1 MARKLGGHLYGVWV
15 FWGVLVSTPSVF
27 YSGAMVAAA
36 RFIPIKQTQEEK
48 RIVFWGLV
56 HFQLILILAAWV
68 GLTLA
73 NELFFQWR
81 PWADKLIVSGVN
93 FTWVVFLALLRHVFH
108 LVSSAGSQCAL
119 GFQQVYLTQSM
130 SAIKHVVDLLLVSVV
145 AWQTNNIQDFL
156 VISMVC
162 LIVSQIIMGV
172 FWVAWLHKTLGG
184 FAQPAGAFRS
194 VWATEI
200 REYSGPTIFT
210 GLMTA
215 AKERLPIVILGELGL
230 WAEGAVYTII
240 SRVCQFANKFY
251 SAISTELVSL
261 LVGTKEGEKAQ
272 NVLSYWA
279 TLYHGV
285 IGILLLVSAGLWLSL
300 WNIGESPSEDLLL
313 FVIIAMFICKGSLRS
328 AHTWGDY
335 SGNRIWMSKWS
346 AAFGAVY
353 LLSILFLHQTSVE
366 IAICELIAL
375 IAAITVAVFMP
386 ANVWR
391 NKRASFV
398 TTLAFVIV
406 IAGIYGLFL

>member
-1 MARKLGGHLYGVWV
+1 
-15 FWGVLVSTPSVF
+15 
-27 YSGAMVAAA
+27 
-36 RFIPIKQTQEEK
+36 
-48 RIVFWGLV
+48 
-56 HFQLILILAAWV
+56 
-68 GLTLA
+68 
-73 NELFFQWR
+73 
-81 PWADKLIVSGVN
+81 
-93 FTWVVFLALLRHVFH
+93 
-108 LVSSAGSQCAL
+108 
-119 GFQQVYLTQSM
+119 
-130 SAIKHVVDLLLVSVV
+130 
-145 AWQTNNIQDFL
+145 
-156 VISMVC
+156 
-162 LIVSQIIMGV
+162 
-172 FWVAWLHKTLGG
+172 
-184 FAQPAGAFRS
+184 
-194 VWATEI
+194 
-200 REYSGPTIFT
+200 
-210 GLMTA
+210 MTA

-391 NKRASFV
+391 NKRASLV

>member
-1 MARKLGGHLYGVWV
+1 M
-15 FWGVLVSTPSVF
+15 F
-27 YSGAMVAAA
+27 YSGAMVAMA
-36 RFIPIKQTQEEK
+36 RFMPIKQTQEEK

-68 GLTLA
+68 GLALV

-130 SAIKHVVDLLLVSVV
+130 SAIKHVVDLLLVSVA

-162 LIVSQIIMGV
+162 LVVSQIIMGV

-210 GLMTA
+210 GLMVA

-230 WAEGAVYTII
+230 WAEGALYTII

-251 SAISTELVSL
+251 SAISIELVPL
-261 LVGTKEGEKAQ
+261 LVGTEEGEKAQ
-272 NVLSYWA
+272 NALSYWA
-279 TLYHGV
+279 TVYHGAL
-285 IGILLLVSAGLWLSL
+285 GILLLVSAGLWLSL
-300 WNIGESPSEDLLL
+300 WNMGGSSSEDLLL
-313 FVIIAMFICKGSLRS
+313 FIIIATFICKGSLRS

-335 SGNRIWMSKWS
+335 FGNRIWMSKWA
-346 AAFGAVY
+346 AAFGVVY
-353 LLSILFLHQTSVE
+353 VPCVCLFHQTGVE
-366 IAICELIAL
+366 IAACELLAL
-375 IAAITVAVFMP
+375 MSSIIVTVSMP
-386 ANVWR
+386 VEVWQ
-391 NKRASFV
+391 NKRKSLI
-398 TTLAFVIV
+398 TTLAFVI
-406 IAGIYGLFL
+406 ILAGLHDFLL